1 MHSLSSDP
9 RGGREFAH
17 PFSIAYRHAHMR
29 PVAMVLA
36 YATLLSVAAVVQAQ
50 RLPATNPLQTLPEA
64 EAPKAPPTVSTTIQP
79 QQNPELAALLA
90 TPVAPTRFDVSG
102 VKAVPFDEIA
112 AFFLPLAG
120 KQITV
125 AELLAAADAC
135 TGAYKRHGY
144 ALSFC
149 YVPTQDFAGGVVKVI
164 AVEGYVAAIDIA
176 GDPGTLEKRIRA
188 IAKRISGD
196 RPLRQAT
203 FERYSQILGFL
214 PGARIAINVPVPT
227 TTDGATRLEL
237 QVTRKRFDG
246 GFALDFNHPGVQGLL
261 TGNANALTPLAEQ
274 LSVSAL
280 YPPGR
285 GSQRFYS
292 GAYSQLLGS
301 DGLSGRL
308 EASRY
313 RGQPDEEQ
321 LPDALR
327 HDVSQDRQSLSLR
340 YPLLLRN
347 TRVLFLGGGAYA
359 ADQSDRY
366 FNTFDGAMLELQT
379 QARVLHA
386 QLDYAASSANSSRR
400 AGLGV
405 ARGLD
410 AWGASSR
417 AISNI
422 PGVALAAPSD
432 VSFTR
437 YNLSFA
443 QGRTWSNRIGTVL
456 SMAGQYSSNRLPSS
470 EQISFGGPRF
480 ALAYDP
486 GNASGD
492 SGWGAALE
500 FNRTYQRNSPWLKS
514 LVPYLVVQ
522 YARVYL
528 KDGRPPI
535 ERLGTVALGLRISD
549 GKHYN
554 VDLALAQPT
563 GDIPLE
569 SERRD
574 PRLNLTFAYDFR

>member
-1 MHSLSSDP
+1 
-9 RGGREFAH
+9 
-17 PFSIAYRHAHMR
+17 MR
-29 PVAMVLA
+29 PVAKAGAGL
-36 YATLLSVAAVVQAQ
+36 TLLLAASIAHAQ
-50 RLPATNPLQTLPEA
+50 SRLPATNPLQTLPEA
-64 EAPKAPPTVSTTIQP
+64 AAPRAEPKVSTTIQP
-79 QQNPELAALLA
+79 QQNPQLAALLA
-90 TPVAPTRFDVSG
+90 TAVTPTRFDVSG
-102 VKAVPFDEIA
+102 VKAVAFDEIA

-125 AELLAAADAC
+125 ADLLLAADAC

-164 AVEGYVAAIDIA
+164 AVEGYVAEVAIDGDA
-176 GDPGTLEKRIRA
+176 GKLEKRIRA
-188 IAKRISGD
+188 IAKRISDD

-203 FERYSQILGFL
+203 FERYAQILGFL

-237 QVTRKRFDG
+237 QVARKRFDG

-261 TGNANALTPLAEQ
+261 SGNANALTSLAEQ
-274 LSVSAL
+274 WSVAAL
-280 YPPGR
+280 YPPAR

-292 GAYSQLLGS
+292 GAYSQMIGS
-301 DGLSGRL
+301 DGLTGRL

-313 RGQPDEEQ
+313 RGEPDDSQ
-321 LPDALR
+321 LPDFLR
-327 HDVSQDRQSLSLR
+327 HDVSQDRQALLLR
-340 YPLLLRN
+340 YPLSLRN
-347 TRVLFLGGGAYA
+347 NRVLFLAAGVYA

-366 FNTFDGAMLELQT
+366 LNTIDGAALALET

-386 QLDYAASSANSSRR
+386 QLDYATLSSSASRR
-400 AGLGV
+400 AGFGV

-417 AISNI
+417 AVSNI
-422 PGVALAAPSD
+422 PGLVLAAPSD

-443 QGRTWSNRIGTVL
+443 QGKTWPNRFGVVL
-456 SMAGQYSSNRLPSS
+456 SMAGQYSHNRLPSS

-492 SGWGAALE
+492 SGWGASLE
-500 FNRTYQRNSPWLKS
+500 LNRSYSRGARWLKS
-514 LVPYLVVQ
+514 LVPYLIAQ
-522 YARVYL
+522 QARVYL
-528 KDGRPPI
+528 KDGQPAV
-535 ERLGTVALGLRISD
+535 ERLGSVALGLRLSD
-549 GKHYN
+549 NKHYN
-554 VDLALAQPT
+554 VDLSIAQPT
-563 GDIPLE
+563 ADLPLE
-569 SERRD
+569 SDRRE
-574 PRLNLTFAYDFR
+574 PRLNLTFAYDFK

>member
-1 MHSLSSDP
+1 
-9 RGGREFAH
+9 
-17 PFSIAYRHAHMR
+17 MR
-29 PVAMVLA
+29 PIARIC
-36 YATLLSVAAVVQAQ
+36 AAVVLAAASNVHAQ
-50 RLPATNPLQTLPEA
+50 SRLPATNPLQTLPEA
-64 EAPKAPPTVSTTIQP
+64 EVPQAEPKVSTTIQP
-79 QQNPELAALLA
+79 QQNPALAALLA
-90 TPVAPTRFDVSG
+90 TALTPTRFDVSG
-102 VKAVPFDEIA
+102 VKAVAFEEIA

-125 AELLAAADAC
+125 ADLLAAADAC

-149 YVPTQDFAGGVVKVI
+149 YVPTQDFAEGVVKVI
-164 AVEGYVAAIDIA
+164 AVEGYVAEVAIGGDA
-176 GDPGTLEKRIRA
+176 GKLEKRIRA
-188 IAKRISGD
+188 IAKRIGED

-203 FERYSQILGFL
+203 FERYAQILGFL
-214 PGARIAINVPVPT
+214 PGARIAVNVPVPT

-237 QVTRKRFDG
+237 QVSRKRFDA

-261 TGNANALTPLAEQ
+261 TGNANALTTLAEQ
-274 LSVSAL
+274 WTVSAL

-292 GAYSQLLGS
+292 GAYSQMLGS

-313 RGQPDEEQ
+313 RGEPDDRR
-321 LPDALR
+321 LPAFLR
-327 HDVSQDRQSLSLR
+327 HDVSQDKRSLLLR
-340 YPLLLRN
+340 YPLSLRN
-347 TRVLFLGGGAYA
+347 THVLFLGAGAYA

-366 FNTFDGAMLELQT
+366 LNINDGATLALET

-386 QLDYAASSANSSRR
+386 QLDYAASSANASRR
-400 AGLGV
+400 VGVGV
-405 ARGLD
+405 AHGFD
-410 AWGASSR
+410 KWGASSR
-417 AISNI
+417 AITNV
-422 PGVALAAPSD
+422 PGATLAAPSD

-437 YNLSFA
+437 YNLSYA
-443 QGRTWSNRIGTVL
+443 QGRTWNNRFGAVL
-456 SMAGQYSSNRLPSS
+456 SMAGQYSGNRLPTS

-500 FNRTYQRNSPWLKS
+500 FNRTYGRDSRWFKS
-514 LVPYLVVQ
+514 LVPYLVAQ
-522 YARVYL
+522 HARVFL
-528 KDGRPPI
+528 IDGRPPI
-535 ERLGTVALGLRISD
+535 EHLGTVALGLRLSD

-554 VDLALAQPT
+554 VDFSIAQPT
-563 GDIPLE
+563 ADVPLE
-569 SERRD
+569 SDRRE

>member
-1 MHSLSSDP
+1 
-9 RGGREFAH
+9 
-17 PFSIAYRHAHMR
+17 MR
-29 PVAMVLA
+29 PVARACVLA
-36 YATLLSVAAVVQAQ
+36 ALLLAATHARPQS

-64 EAPKAPPTVSTTIQP
+64 AAPKAEPKVSTTIQP
-79 QQNPELAALLA
+79 QQNPALAALLA
-90 TPVAPTRFDVSG
+90 TPLTPTRFDVSG

-112 AFFLPLAG
+112 AFFAPQAG
-120 KQITV
+120 KSITV
-125 AELLAAADAC
+125 AEVLAAAEAC

-149 YVPTQDFAGGVVKVI
+149 YVPTQDFADGVVKVI
-164 AVEGYVAAIDIA
+164 AVEGYVAQVDIT
-176 GDPGTLEKRIRA
+176 GDPGALEKRIRA
-188 IAKRISGD
+188 IAKRIGDD

-203 FERYSQILGFL
+203 FERYAQILGFL

-246 GFALDFNHPGVQGLL
+246 GVALDFNHPGVQGLI
-261 TGNANALTPLAEQ
+261 TGSANALTPLAEQ
-274 LSVSAL
+274 WSVAAL

-292 GAYSQLLGS
+292 GAYSQLIGS

-308 EASRY
+308 EAARY
-313 RGQPDEEQ
+313 RGEPDDRQ
-321 LPDALR
+321 LPSFLR
-327 HDVSQDRQSLSLR
+327 HEVSQDRRSLSLR

-347 TRVLFLGGGAYA
+347 TRALFLAGGVYA

-366 FNTFDGAMLELQT
+366 TNLRDGAALELRT
-379 QARVLHA
+379 QARVVHA
-386 QLDYAASSANSSRR
+386 QLDYAASSADASRR

-417 AISNI
+417 ATSNI
-422 PGVALAAPSD
+422 PGVTLAAPSD
-432 VSFTR
+432 VAFTR
-437 YNLSFA
+437 YNVNFA
-443 QGRTWSNRIGTVL
+443 QGKTWPNRFGAVL
-456 SMAGQYSSNRLPSS
+456 SMAGQYSGNRLPSS

-480 ALAYDP
+480 GLAYDP

-500 FNRTYQRNSPWLKS
+500 FNRTYMRSSRWLKT

-522 YARVYL
+522 SARVYL
-528 KDGRPPI
+528 KDGNASVD
-535 ERLGTVALGLRISD
+535 RLGTVALGLRLSD
-549 GKHYN
+549 GQHYN
-554 VDLALAQPT
+554 IDLAVAQPT
-563 GDIPLE
+563 ADLPLE
-569 SERRD
+569 ADRRE
-574 PRLNLTFAYDFR
+574 PRLNLTLAYDFR